1 MGSQNSAIIFFN
13 DKGIYMFDRT
23 EKQTLAVE
31 GMTCGHCEQRVE
43 NAVSQI
49 SGVKKVKASHSGKSV
64 EISYKK
70 DVPLDTSAVE
80 KVIVDVGFKVL
91 I

>member
-1 MGSQNSAIIFFN
+1 
-13 DKGIYMFDRT
+13 MFGRT

-43 NAVSQI
+43 KAISQI
-49 SGVKKVKASHSGKSV
+49 TGVKKVQASHTSQSV

-70 DVPLDTSAVE
+70 DTPLDTSAVE
-80 KVIVDVGFKVL
+80 KAITDVGFKVL
-91 I
+91 